1 MSDIDSTEAS
11 SGGQDELAKAAAA
24 GPMNWSETGDENSEA
39 AAAHDSPAAVD
50 EDRAERAEED
60 DADGDAGRPSGWMPA
75 AGVTGGEYATPA
87 EDAHGPT
94 LIRRDT

>member
-1 MSDIDSTEAS
+1 MSDVDSTEAK
-11 SGGQDELAKAAAA
+11 SGGQDELARAAAA
-24 GPMNWSETGDENSEA
+24 GDLNWSESGDENSEA
-39 AAAHDSPAAVD
+39 AEAHDSPAAVD

-60 DADGDAGRPSGWMPA
+60 DSDADAGQPTGWMPA
-75 AGVTGGEYATPA
+75 AGVTGGEYATPP

>member
-1 MSDIDSTEAS
+1 MSDVDSTEAN
-11 SGGQDELAKAAAA
+11 SGGQDELARAAAA

-39 AAAHDSPAAVD
+39 AEAHDSPAAVD

-60 DADGDAGRPSGWMPA
+60 GSDVGQRSGWMPA